1 MPHNDHMA
9 QDNREI
15 EIKLAIQ
22 DPAAIRRRLRAAGF
36 RIHRPRVFE
45 SNTVFD
51 TPELKLRAA
60 ASLLRV
66 RQAGSQAVLTFK
78 GSPVPSKHKDREELE
93 VEISDS
99 RLMCAIVERLG
110 FQPVFRYEKY
120 RTEFRR
126 PGSTGTLTLDET
138 PIGWYVEL
146 EGSDPWIDR
155 TAHRLGFAEDDY
167 ITVSYGTLF
176 QQWRASHESKAADMV
191 FSSRKRPA
199 KA

>member
-1 MPHNDHMA
+1 MA
-9 QDNREI
+9 HDNREI
-15 EIKLAIQ
+15 EIKLAIE

-45 SNTVFD
+45 SNTVLD

-60 ASLLRV
+60 TSLLRV
-66 RQAGSQAVLTFK
+66 RQAGPKGSLTFK
-78 GSPVPSKHKDREELE
+78 GPPVPSKHKNREELE
-93 VEISDS
+93 VEISDAG
-99 RLMCAIVERLG
+99 LTCAILERLG

-126 PGSTGTLTLDET
+126 PGSSGTVTLDET

-155 TAHRLGFAEDDY
+155 TARRLGFAEEDY
-167 ITVSYGTLF
+167 ITASYGTLF
-176 QQWRASHESKAADMV
+176 QQWRTSHGTKTADMV
-191 FSSRKRPA
+191 FNSRKRPA
-199 KA
+199 KG